1 MTDTMKVLFLGF
13 GYVARAT
20 ARALAGRAR
29 LMATARDCGTAD
41 ALRAQGIAPVIAA
54 TDRAALADA
63 AGAASHILVSAPPGA
78 AGDPF
83 LGLIGPDV
91 LKARWVGYLSTTGV
105 YGDRRGGWAF
115 EWDTPRPTQERSVK
129 RLEAELGWQD
139 AGARIFRLAGIYG
152 PGRSALDALR
162 EGRARRIIRHGHVFS
177 RIHVDDIASALVL
190 AMARPEASGVIN
202 LADDCPS
209 SQSKVVE
216 EAARLLGVEPPMEE
230 AFDAGAMSAML
241 ASFYAESRRVSNA
254 RARQVLGW
262 RPRYPSYR
270 EGLAA
275 IHALEKASTAPA
287 P

>member
-1 MTDTMKVLFLGF
+1 MTDTMKLLLLGP

-20 ARALAGRAR
+20 ARQLAGRAR
-29 LMATARDCGTAD
+29 LMAATRRPDVPDG
-41 ALRAQGIAPVIAA
+41 LRALGITSVIRAH
-54 TDRAALADA
+54 DPAALAE
-63 AGAASHILVSAPPGA
+63 AGREASHILVSAPPGE

-83 LGLIGPDV
+83 LPLMDAGMLRT
-91 LKARWVGYLSTTGV
+91 RWVGYLSTTGV

-115 EWDTPRPTQERSVK
+115 EWDAPRPGQERSIR
-129 RLEAELGWQD
+129 RLEAEAGWQD

-152 PGRSALDALR
+152 PGRSALDAVR
-162 EGRARRIIRHGHVFS
+162 EGRARRVIRYGHVFS
-177 RIHVDDIASALVL
+177 RIHADDIARALVL
-190 AMARPEASGVIN
+190 AMEQPDAGGVFN

-230 AFDAGAMSAML
+230 AFDTGAMSAML

-254 RARQVLGW
+254 RAKQVLGW
-262 RPRYPSYR
+262 RPAYPTYR

-275 IHALEKASTAPA
+275 IYEAEKASTAPA

>member
-1 MTDTMKVLFLGF
+1 MGDTMQLLFLGF

-20 ARALAGRAR
+20 ARALRGRA
-29 LMATARDCGTAD
+29 LMQATTRDPGKAE
-41 ALRAQGIAPVIAA
+41 ALAAQGITPVRA
-54 TDRAALADA
+54 DDMAALTQAVER
-63 AGAASHILVSAPPGA
+63 ASHILVSAPPDE

-83 LGLIGPDV
+83 LPLLDPA
-91 LKARWVGYLSTTGV
+91 LLRKRWTGYLSTTGV

-115 EWDTPRPTQERSVK
+115 EWDAPAPGQARSIR
-129 RLEAELGWQD
+129 RLEAETGWRD

-152 PGRSALDALR
+152 PGQSALDALR
-162 EGRARRIIRHGHVFS
+162 EGRARRIIKPAQVFS

-190 AMARPEASGVIN
+190 AMERPDAEGIFN
-202 LADDCPS
+202 LADDHPS
-209 SQSKVVE
+209 SQSAVVK

-230 AFDAGAMSAML
+230 AFDKGAMSPML

-254 RARQVLGW
+254 RAKAVLGW
-262 RPRYPSYR
+262 RLAYPSYR

-275 IHALEKASTAPA
+275 IYASKKASTAPA

>member
-1 MTDTMKVLFLGF
+1 MTDTMKLLLLGH

-20 ARALAGRAR
+20 AQALAARAR
-29 LMATARDCGTAD
+29 LMATTRDASAAD
-41 ALRAQGIAPVIAA
+41 ALRAQGITPVFPAH
-54 TDRAALADA
+54 DPAALAEA
-63 AGAASHILVSAPPGA
+63 VREASHILVSAPPGE

-83 LGLIGPDV
+83 LPLINPDA

-115 EWDTPRPTQERSVK
+115 EWDAPSPTQERSVK
-129 RLEAELGWQD
+129 RLEAEQGWQA

-190 AMARPEASGVIN
+190 AVARPETSGVFN

-209 SQSKVVE
+209 SQSAVVE

-230 AFDAGAMSAML
+230 VFDKGAMPAML

-262 RPRYPSYR
+262 RPCFPSYR

-275 IHALEKASTAPA
+275 IHAVEKASTAPA